1 MVKSGL
7 KNPST
12 GKTILHTM
20 EDFFPKSQIQ
30 EHKYQSSQIEGFQN
44 KVVQDFLQK
53 WMIFFYLPFFSYH
66 FVLML
71 PSEIRLFQSLNHHEG
86 NLKVAAFNQDNI
98 IPNSSTTLHSSS

>member
-7 KNPST
+7 ENPST
-12 GKTILHTM
+12 GKTLLHTT

-53 WMIFFYLPFFSYH
+53 
-66 FVLML
+66 
-71 PSEIRLFQSLNHHEG
+71 
-86 NLKVAAFNQDNI
+86 
-98 IPNSSTTLHSSS
+98 